1 VPPALFLSEKKMEKL
16 KGTKVNMS
24 QIFLDNGKV
33 VPVTVVLME
42 SYLTDDLL
50 NKEVTVVGTSKGK
63 GFSGGIKR
71 WGFRKQGET
80 RGAKNKVRAL
90 GSIGAQTPGRV
101 FPGKKMAGR
110 HGNYRV
116 TIKGLK
122 IVNVDSKN
130 KQIMVSGPV
139 PGARH
144 SQLTITVL

>member
-1 VPPALFLSEKKMEKL
+1 MEKL
-16 KGTKVNMS
+16 KGIKVNMS
-24 QIFLDNGKV
+24 QIFLDNGKI

-42 SYLTDDLL
+42 TDLTEELL
-50 NKEVTVVGTSKGK
+50 NKDVTVVGTSKGK
-63 GFSGGIKR
+63 GFAGGIKR

-122 IVNVDSKN
+122 IVNIDSKN

-139 PGARH
+139 PGARN
-144 SQLTITVL
+144 SALTITVL

>member
-1 VPPALFLSEKKMEKL
+1 
-16 KGTKVNMS
+16 MS
-24 QIFLDNGKV
+24 QIFLDNGKI

-42 SYLTDDLL
+42 TDLTEELL
-50 NKEVTVVGTSKGK
+50 NKDVTVVGTSKGK
-63 GFSGGIKR
+63 GFAGGIKR

-122 IVNVDSKN
+122 IVNIDSKN

-139 PGARH
+139 PGARN
-144 SQLTITVL
+144 SALTITVLWK

>member
-1 VPPALFLSEKKMEKL
+1 
-16 KGTKVNMS
+16 MS

-33 VPVTVVLME
+33 VPVTVVLIE
-42 SYLTDDLL
+42 QDLSDDLL
-50 NKEVTVVGTSKGK
+50 NKDVTIVGTSKGK
-63 GFSGGIKR
+63 GFAGGIKK

-110 HGNYRV
+110 LGNYRV

-122 IVNVDSKN
+122 IVNIDSKN

-139 PGARH
+139 PGARN
-144 SQLTITVL
+144 SELSITIL

>member
-1 VPPALFLSEKKMEKL
+1 
-16 KGTKVNMS
+16 MS
-24 QIFLDNGKV
+24 QIFLDNGKI

-42 SYLTDDLL
+42 TDLTEELL
-50 NKEVTVVGTSKGK
+50 NKDVTVVGTSKGK
-63 GFSGGIKR
+63 GFAGGIKR

-122 IVNVDSKN
+122 IVNIDSKN

-139 PGARH
+139 PGARN
-144 SQLTITVL
+144 SALTITVL

>member
-1 VPPALFLSEKKMEKL
+1 
-16 KGTKVNMS
+16 MS